1 MDEELLEKFWISEG
15 YEKPKEIQ
23 MPENVLQRQ
32 LWELM
37 EYPDSSL
44 FARIFALLSI
54 FVISTYESPEILLK
68 FFRNYFQIFSV
79 GENEILSAFFLN
91 NLSIVLVQ

>member
-1 MDEELLEKFWISEG
+1 MGEELLEKFWISEG

-23 MPENVLQRQ
+23 MPQNVLQRQ
-32 LWELM
+32 LWELV

-54 FVISTYESPEILLK
+54 FVISMCAFSEIQ
-68 FFRNYFQIFSV
+68 FNF
-79 GENEILSAFFLN
+79 
-91 NLSIVLVQ
+91 